1 MRKTR
6 QREAILRYL
15 RGTKSHPT
23 AEEIY
28 EAVKAEVPHISLAT
42 VYRNLG
48 EMVRRG
54 LVRELRFPGESRAR
68 YDADTTPHYHFK
80 CVSCGRVFDIHLGY
94 VEALDKLLAE
104 SSDFE
109 VFGHEV
115 HFYGLCPDCKR
126 KKAA

>member
-1 MRKTR
+1 MRRTR

-15 RGTKSHPT
+15 RSTKSHPT
-23 AEEIY
+23 AEEVY
-28 EAVKAEVPHISLAT
+28 EAVKAEVPQISLAT

-54 LVRELRFPGESRAR
+54 LVRELRFPGETRAR
-68 YDADTTPHYHFK
+68 YDADTKPHYHFK
-80 CVSCGRVFDIHLGY
+80 CVECGRVFDLQIGY

-104 SSDFE
+104 SSEFE

-115 HFYGLCPDCKR
+115 HFYGLCPDCRR
-126 KKAA
+126 KKAS